1 MKERTMDS
9 KHPLPLPAVLV
20 PRVGGVTMIELLIVI
35 LVLGIL
41 TAIAVPSYQ
50 EHVARSNRAEAK
62 GILLETAQ
70 FMERNYT
77 VANRYD
83 LDGAGNATVLPFAT
97 SPKPGGGAAKYNI
110 TAAYGAAPAQT
121 FTLTATRTGSMATD
135 ACGDLTVDQTGT
147 RGLANNSLTVAEC
160 WGR

>member
-1 MKERTMDS
+1 MES
-9 KHPLPLPAVLV
+9 KHPLPLPPLPLPGIIV

-70 FMERNYT
+70 FLERNYT

-135 ACGDLTVDQTGT
+135 ACGDLTVDQTGA